1 MTSTR
6 IRLALL
12 VLLLALAAPACKKN
26 APETT
31 VPAGFVAVRDAA
43 AGFAVGVPAGWVQI
57 PLPQDLDKFDKNAI
71 GITNQHPRLGPA
83 IIQARQLL
91 QFAGKL
97 MAVSDDGNS
106 VVNLTIDKTKEKTL
120 AEVAK
125 NTIPTLET
133 NGATDV
139 AQEQTTLPVGPALK
153 LTFKYPI
160 QGQNNQTV
168 TADEI
173 QYYVLHK
180 GKSSVL
186 TIINGPGDLAAT
198 VAGTLRLR

>member
-1 MTSTR
+1 
-6 IRLALL
+6 
-12 VLLLALAAPACKKN
+12 
-26 APETT
+26 
-31 VPAGFVAVRDAA
+31 VAVRDAA

-120 AEVAK
+120 GEVAK